1 MKNES
6 ELIPRKN
13 YFINKPFQVNFLF
26 RISLAVLLSTMLL
39 STIIFYLSKS
49 GTTVVFRN
57 FHLEVMSTSEYI
69 LSSIFVSLSISI
81 LVSFVLYFVLGL
93 IYSHQISGPMYRFER
108 VFKHLS
114 EGELV
119 QTVELRQNDE
129 WKGTAASLESALDA
143 LREKMAQLNGAFVDL
158 KEMNE
163 VKNNPEIFRKV
174 ERVQKSIRQFH
185 F

>member
-39 STIIFYLSKS
+39 STIIFYLSQS

-57 FHLEVMSTSEYI
+57 FHLEVLSTSEYI
-69 LSSIFVSLSISI
+69 LSSIFISLAISI

-108 VFKHLS
+108 IFNHLS

-119 QTVELRQNDE
+119 QSVELRQNDE
-129 WKGTAASLESALDA
+129 WKATASSLEAALA
-143 LREKMAQLNGAFVDL
+143 SLREKMNHLNGAFMDL
-158 KEMNE
+158 KNMEE
-163 VKNNPEIFRKV
+163 VKNNPEVSKKV
-174 ERVQKSIRQFH
+174 ESVQKSIKQFH

>member
-39 STIIFYLSKS
+39 STIIFYLSQS

-57 FHLEVMSTSEYI
+57 FHLEVLSTSEYI
-69 LSSIFVSLSISI
+69 LSSIFISLAISI
-81 LVSFVLYFVLGL
+81 LVYFVMYFVLGL
-93 IYSHQISGPMYRFER
+93 IYSHQISGPMYRFEKI
-108 VFKHLS
+108 FKHLS

-119 QTVELRQNDE
+119 QNVELRQNDE
-129 WKGTAASLESALDA
+129 WKETAASLESALEA
-143 LREKMAQLNGAFVDL
+143 LRGKMTQLNGAFADL
-158 KEMNE
+158 KDMDE
-163 VKNNPEIFRKV
+163 VKNNPEISKKM
-174 ERVQKSIRQFH
+174 ESVQKSIRQFH